1 MNMNEKITEHFDGD
15 DDDADHIP
23 DDSPTSIARNDLFP
37 SRDQCY

>member
-15 DDDADHIP
+15 DDADHIP
-23 DDSPTSIARNDLFP
+23 VDSPTSIARNDLFP